1 MHDSDKEGFLPCIA
15 KWLRDPP
22 VTCRA
27 EQEEAQRIHLA
38 EASFTVK
45 AAWARN
51 VLSAP
56 FHGNLSWK
64 WAVNGRDCP
73 FQREYEHYLM

>member
-1 MHDSDKEGFLPCIA
+1 MHDWDKEGFLPGVA
-15 KWLRDPP
+15 KRLRDPP
-22 VTCRA
+22 VPRRA

-38 EASFTVK
+38 QAPFAVK
-45 AAWARN
+45 ASWARN

-64 WAVNGRDCP
+64 WAVNGREGP
-73 FQREYEHYLM
+73 FPREYEHYLM